1 MICMFDESI
10 SILEGLY
17 DWQCVISMN
26 YMGFYVPLSMLMKF
40 CVSDSFHRFPVN
52 LMKLATHDPYDV

>member
-1 MICMFDESI
+1 MIGMFDESI

-26 YMGFYVPLSMLMKF
+26 YMGFYVPLSLLMKF
-40 CVSDSFHRFPVN
+40 CVSNSSHSFQVN